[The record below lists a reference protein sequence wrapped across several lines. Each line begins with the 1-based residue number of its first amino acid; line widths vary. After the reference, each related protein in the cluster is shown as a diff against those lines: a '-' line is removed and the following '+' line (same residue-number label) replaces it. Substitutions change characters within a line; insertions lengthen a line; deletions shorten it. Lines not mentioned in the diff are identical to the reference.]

1 MVASAL
7 TVKMGF
13 RLPASVQRSVLE
25 ICVKIVIVSIGDP
38 TLNKVEAFY
47 SSTIVFSTNLNTL
60 MLPVFA
66 VIPRLIRI
74 TVFLDYR

>member
-1 MVASAL
+1 MAASAL
-7 TVKMGF
+7 PVRMTF
-13 RLPASVQRSVLE
+13 RLPASVQRSVLV

-47 SSTIVFSTNLNTL
+47 SNTIVFSFNLNTL
-60 MLPVFA
+60 MVPVFA
-66 VIPRLIRI
+66 VILRLIRI

>member
-1 MVASAL
+1 MAARAL

-38 TLNKVEAFY
+38 TLNTVEAF
-47 SSTIVFSTNLNTL
+47 
-60 MLPVFA
+60 
-66 VIPRLIRI
+66 
-74 TVFLDYR
+74 